1 MDFLTP
7 EVFNALIIINLI
19 VGLLLAAW
27 RFRSD
32 MRSTRPSAGARPAP
46 VIADDDT
53 QPNPVIRP

>member
-7 EVFNALIIINLI
+7 EVFNALIIVNLI

-27 RFRSD
+27 RFRAD
-32 MRSTRPSAGARPAP
+32 MRSTRPSPGTRPTPA
-46 VIADDDT
+46 VADDDT